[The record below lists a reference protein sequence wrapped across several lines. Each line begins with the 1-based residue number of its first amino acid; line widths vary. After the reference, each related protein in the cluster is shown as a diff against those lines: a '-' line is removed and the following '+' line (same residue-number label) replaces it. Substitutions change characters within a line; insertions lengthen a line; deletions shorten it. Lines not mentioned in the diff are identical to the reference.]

1 MPQTPKE
8 PTVIVPMTDL
18 YLKRIAVALE
28 KIADYLVN
36 KDKKQIL
43 GSIDMM
49 QGIVER
55 IRKNN
60 CDDCD
65 MTQTELE
72 GLMETMR
79 AYAEKEYGAELWSC
93 PAGLGKCDQQH
104 AIVCE
109 DCEHMAEIRKQSLGD
124 ENEQG
129 NS

>member
-1 MPQTPKE
+1 MPE
-8 PTVIVPMTDL
+8 PEVIIVRKTDEML
-18 YLKRIAVALE
+18 ERVAVAVE

-36 KDKKQIL
+36 KDRKQIL
-43 GSIDMM
+43 DSVDMM
-49 QGIVER
+49 QDIVNR

-72 GLMETMR
+72 GMMESMR
-79 AYAEKEYGAELWSC
+79 AYAEKHYGKECWSC
-93 PAGLGKCDQQH
+93 AAGRDDCDQTKT
-104 AIVCE
+104 IVCE